1 MRYRILA
8 AVPDKLGQSV
18 ALDKS
23 DRKELGSHMDDQSA
37 MLDELFDALGER
49 AEPFTKPSII
59 LPPVGGSSR
68 HVSGSPA

>member
-1 MRYRILA
+1 
-8 AVPDKLGQSV
+8 
-18 ALDKS
+18 
-23 DRKELGSHMDDQSA
+23 MDDQSA

-68 HVSGSPA
+68 QGRTPA